1 MELTWVLKIRL
12 AAAAIL
18 GVIIIGFLAWP
29 LAAPPDPFGLVSL
42 TAGQFTIPTIL
53 ILACLSFIC
62 GVLGFFA
69 SWPYGKEIGIFAV
82 PAGLAVWAI
91 RTGPL
96 ASFIQSNPGLEQR
109 LQFYGRLKWES
120 FFWLALVL
128 LGFAAVH
135 ICQKVFKPPKKPLPH
150 LTQQET
156 KLHIALRVAIALAVS
171 IVIGKACISI
181 FVQDVPFLDPYLG
194 TFVGRPVIGQVVF
207 GIFVAFLIVGFIV
220 RKFIGLGY
228 IWPIIATAFITFYA
242 VYASLS
248 EDVLERLVERLPA
261 NVFSDAALAVLPIQI
276 VAFGTI
282 GAVTGYWAA
291 LRYQYWRE
299 HELE

>member
-12 AAAAIL
+12 AAAAVL
-18 GVIIIGFLAWP
+18 GIVIIGFLAWP
-29 LAAPPDPFGLVSL
+29 LAAPADPYGLVSL
-42 TAGQFTIPTIL
+42 IAGQFTIPAFFV
-53 ILACLSFIC
+53 LAVLSVLC

-96 ASFIQSNPGLEQR
+96 ASLIQSNPGLEQR
-109 LQFYGRLKWES
+109 LAIYARLKWES
-120 FFWLALVL
+120 FFWLAMVL

-135 ICQKVFKPPKKPLPH
+135 VCQLLFKPMKKPLPH
-150 LTQQET
+150 MT
-156 KLHIALRVAIALAVS
+156 KNEPKLNDTLRVIIALVVS
-171 IVIGKACISI
+171 VVIGKACISV
-181 FVQDVPFLDPYLG
+181 FVQDVTFFDRFFG
-194 TFVGRPVIGQVVF
+194 TFVGSPVIGQVVF
-207 GIFVAFLIVGFIV
+207 GIFVAFLVVGFIV
-220 RKFIGLGY
+220 QKFLCLGY
-228 IWPIIATAFITFYA
+228 IWPIIATAFITLYA
-242 VYASLS
+242 VYISMS
-248 EDVLERLVERLPA
+248 RDVLERLVESLPA
-261 NVFSDAALAVLPIQI
+261 NFFSDAALAVLPIQI